1 MKKIVTASI
10 ALVTLSAFIVMKK
23 QFVHGHH

>member
-10 ALVTLSAFIVMKK
+10 ALVTLSAFIVIKK
-23 QFVHGHH
+23 QAVHSHH